1 MKNIYWRTFYYRNII
16 FFRSVF
22 YLFRY
27 QVGESKRS
35 KKKKPFKQISLV
47 IMLDKS
53 NWKTFPHRD
62 EIYRWYYRAFWWER
76 YISDIIVFEW
86 VLGRYK
92 WTISQKFEDPNWMSF
107 ENDGCEDS
115 ILWNVLIY
123 FRLDG
128 GQILPLSVFS
138 LNRNF
143 FSTRIWEI
151 YINIWSMDSPHL
163 KKNWEERKTSIWH
176 ILNVNKP

>member
-1 MKNIYWRTFYYRNII
+1 
-16 FFRSVF
+16 
-22 YLFRY
+22 
-27 QVGESKRS
+27 
-35 KKKKPFKQISLV
+35 
-47 IMLDKS
+47 MLDKS

-92 WTISQKFEDPNWMSF
+92 WTISQKFEDPNRMSF

-128 GQILPLSVFS
+128 GKILPLSVFFPKS
-138 LNRNF
+138 EFFLNENF
-143 FSTRIWEI
+143 GKFKLIF
-151 YINIWSMDSPHL
+151 DSPHL
-163 KKNWEERKTSIWH
+163 KKNLVERKTSI
-176 ILNVNKP
+176 LAYS